1 MSKNDHTQIIDTS
14 MLTAPV
20 EADNLFASRQ
30 NAYEKL
36 LPGVPDVTI
45 FVVAY
50 NRLEKT
56 IDLKI

>member
-1 MSKNDHTQIIDTS
+1 

-36 LPGVPDVTI
+36 LPGVPDAI
-45 FVVAY
+45 
-50 NRLEKT
+50 RLPKCETAEYVLQVDKRL
-56 IDLKI
+56 DV